1 MSVAADLVTTP
12 LRREMTYACSG
23 EHCDW
28 IGTRPDMTDM
38 GASLGDE
45 ANDGRPMPGRRYAA
59 VCPRCRRPARRIV
72 MPAPQ
77 AEIPLA
83 TLVVATAGLVGALEL
98 ALGVLDIEQKAGR
111 LAMGVQPQIDEL
123 RSLHL
128 QLKMLSAQRA
138 KAAA

>member
-1 MSVAADLVTTP
+1 
-12 LRREMTYACSG
+12 
-23 EHCDW
+23 
-28 IGTRPDMTDM
+28 
-38 GASLGDE
+38 
-45 ANDGRPMPGRRYAA
+45 
-59 VCPRCRRPARRIV
+59 